1 MKKKTFNNLVFFVL
15 LFLLFACQ
23 NKKIRQY
30 NEVPVNERDVCNSDT
45 IEKIKIPTH

>member
-1 MKKKTFNNLVFFVL
+1 MQKKTFNNLVFFVL
-15 LFLLFACQ
+15 LFLLFTCQ

-30 NEVPVNERDVCNSDT
+30 NKLPVNEREVCKSDT

>member
-15 LFLLFACQ
+15 LFLFFACQ

-30 NEVPVNERDVCNSDT
+30 KVPINEREVFDSDT